1 MCNTVTMRYTCNHF
15 VQFHRST
22 CRSVIWVT
30 RATSKVR
37 KAPKAPK
44 SKASGKSKSP
54 DRGRTLERSS
64 STSDASPSPSPSP
77 SLSPL
82 STQSLSPAPKLV
94 PRPACKST
102 SEILF
107 HTQQRCGPC
116 QRTSRSGLLR
126 IRRTRSELPSRKKR
140 KHLKRGRPVSGGSPL
155 KHELTVEELLR
166 ADSETRKNVELAEKV
181 GNLAVCSRRKSL

>member
-30 RATSKVR
+30 RATTKIKKVPRGSKSKVEDLNNDSR
-37 KAPKAPK
+37 TPN
-44 SKASGKSKSP
+44 
-54 DRGRTLERSS
+54 RGRTLERTS
-64 STSDASPSPSPSP
+64 STSDASPSP
-77 SLSPL
+77 LS
-82 STQSLSPAPKLV
+82 SHTQSPSPAPKLAS
-94 PRPACKST
+94 RPACKST

-107 HTQQRCGPC
+107 RTQQRCGPC

-126 IRRTRSELPSRKKR
+126 MRRTRSELPSRKKR

-155 KHELTVEELLR
+155 QHELTVEELVR
-166 ADSETRKNVELAEKV
+166 ADSEACKNAELAEKV
-181 GNLAVCSRRKSL
+181 GDLTVCSRRKSL